1 MSVRRRLMTRFIGL
15 LAGTVILILVI
26 GGSIAYWVIQ
36 QLNEASLVEDFA
48 TVGLDQLIST
58 AEILP
63 DGSVKY
69 DPGLLKRIEENKGW
83 LQILDEQG
91 RVLDA
96 FHTPPDVPNH
106 YKPGELISYWQGQKP
121 FPYQLYLL
129 IRERKGIN
137 FTLLYGESNQAVS
150 MLEQTY
156 NGGRYANNKLEL
168 APMQQDIIRTADA
181 YLQILDEQGRVI
193 TSFNKPATGIPDS
206 YSIQDLIL
214 RTRYPARYGVTTVT
228 SYDEQNHSTWMLS
241 VPLGSNPAGSN
252 ENPFGFIL
260 GPALIALL
268 VSIISLLILLA
279 VWYANLFGYPM
290 LHMLQWL
297 QRLERGQYEEPAGPR
312 GRPLSQKKNGK
323 WRRNY
328 RVYTEVLHSI
338 QTLSNTLRQDKE
350 LRRQTDSLREEW
362 IAGITHDLKTPLSS
376 IQGYAHMLEA
386 EKYQW
391 TSEEVREFA
400 GIMLDKSMYMDRLV
414 NDLAMTYRL
423 RSGGYQPP
431 IELTDINTL
440 LQDLVHRAERNPAYG
455 EGRITFQPAQIE
467 VQGHVHIPS
476 FERIV
481 DNLTANALLHNPPDT
496 KLIVSVQSGEEAGD
510 FIVQFTDNGRGMDQE
525 TVWKLFERY
534 YRGTDTGAPDVGSG
548 LGMAVTKGL
557 IEAMQGRIEVCSNPK
572 EGTQIRLIWDVHSRT
587 GTK

>member
-15 LAGTVILILVI
+15 LAGTVVLILVI
-26 GGSIAYWVIQ
+26 AGSIAYWVIQ
-36 QLNEASLVEDFA
+36 QLNEANLVEDFA

-58 AEILP
+58 ADILP

-69 DPGLLKRIEENKGW
+69 DPDLLKRIEENNGW

-91 RVLDA
+91 RVLDV
-96 FHTPPDVPNH
+96 FHTPPDVPDH
-106 YKPGELISYWQGQKP
+106 YKPGELISYWQGKKP
-121 FPYQLYLL
+121 FPYELYLL
-129 IRERKGIN
+129 IRERQGIN
-137 FTLLYGESNQAVS
+137 FTLLYGENNQAVT
-150 MLEQTY
+150 MLDQAY

-168 APMQQDIIRTADA
+168 ASGQQDIIRAADA
-181 YLQILDEQGRVI
+181 YLQILDEQGQEMA
-193 TSFNKPATGIPDS
+193 SFNKPAAGIPDS

-214 RTRYPARYGVTTVT
+214 LTRYPSRYGMTTVT

-241 VPLGSNPAGSN
+241 VPLAGNPAGSN
-252 ENPFGFIL
+252 VNPFGFIF

-338 QTLSNTLRQDKE
+338 QTLSDTLKQDKE
-350 LRRQTDSLREEW
+350 LRKQTDSLREEW

-376 IQGYAHMLEA
+376 LQGYAHMLEA
-386 EKYQW
+386 EKYEW
-391 TSEEVREFA
+391 ASNEVREFA

-414 NDLAMTYRL
+414 SDLAMTYRL

-431 IELTDINTL
+431 VELTDINAL
-440 LQDLVHRAERNPAYG
+440 LEDLVQRAERNPAYG
-455 EGRITFQPAQIE
+455 EGRITFQPAPAE
-467 VQGHVHIPS
+467 VLGHVHIPS

-481 DNLTANALLHNPPDT
+481 DNLTANALLHNPPEA
-496 KLIVSVQSGEEAGD
+496 KLIVSVQPGNEAGD
-510 FIVQFTDNGRGMDQE
+510 FIVQFADNGRGMDQE

-534 YRGTDTGAPDVGSG
+534 YRGTDTAAPDVGSG

-557 IEAMQGRIEVCSNPK
+557 IEAMQGRIEVRSSPE
-572 EGTQIRLIWDVHSRT
+572 EGTEIRLIWDARSRVV
-587 GTK
+587 

>member
-48 TVGLDQLIST
+48 SVGLDQLIST
-58 AEILP
+58 ADILP

-69 DPGLLKRIEENKGW
+69 DPGLLKRIEENNGW

-106 YKPGELISYWQGQKP
+106 YKPGELLSYWQGTKP

-137 FTLLYGESNQAVS
+137 FTLLYGENNPAVS
-150 MLEQTY
+150 MLEQAY
-156 NGGRYANNKLEL
+156 NGGRFANNKLEL
-168 APMQQDIIRTADA
+168 APGQMDIIRTADA

-193 TSFNKPATGIPDS
+193 TSFNKPATDIPDS

-241 VPLGSNPAGSN
+241 VPLASNPAGSN
-252 ENPFGFIL
+252 ENPFGFIF

-297 QRLERGQYEEPAGPR
+297 QRLERGQYEEPAGSR
-312 GRPLSQKKNGK
+312 GRPRSQKKNGK
-323 WRRNY
+323 WRRKY
-328 RVYTEVLHSI
+328 RVYTEVLGSI
-338 QTLSNTLRQDKE
+338 QTLSDTLRQDQE

-431 IELTDINTL
+431 IEQTDINAL

-455 EGRITFQPAQIE
+455 EGRITFQPAPVE

-481 DNLTANALLHNPPDT
+481 DNLTANALLHNPPDA
-496 KLIVSVQSGEEAGD
+496 KLIVSVQSGKEAGD
-510 FIVQFTDNGRGMDQE
+510 FIVQFTDNGRGMDQKM
-525 TVWKLFERY
+525 VWKLFERY
-534 YRGTDTGAPDVGSG
+534 YRGTDTAAPDVGSG

-557 IEAMQGRIEVCSNPK
+557 IEAMQGRIEVRSNP
-572 EGTQIRLIWDVHSRT
+572 EAGTEIRLIWDAYSRA

>member
-15 LAGTVILILVI
+15 LAGTVVLILII

-36 QLNEASLVEDFA
+36 QLHEASLVEDFA

-69 DPGLLKRIEENKGW
+69 DPDLLKRIEENNGW

-106 YKPGELISYWQGQKP
+106 YKPGELISYWQGQKL
-121 FPYQLYLL
+121 FPYRLYLL
-129 IRERKGIN
+129 IREREGIN
-137 FTLLYGESNQAVS
+137 FTLLYGENNQSVT
-150 MLEQTY
+150 MLEQAY

-168 APMQQDIIRTADA
+168 ASGQQDIIRSADA
-181 YLQILDEQGRVI
+181 YLQILDEQGQEMA
-193 TSFNKPATGIPDS
+193 SFNKPAAGIPDS

-214 RTRYPARYGVTTVT
+214 RTRYPIRYGMTTVT

-241 VPLGSNPAGSN
+241 VPLAGNPAGSN
-252 ENPFGFIL
+252 VNPFGFIF

-268 VSIISLLILLA
+268 VSIIGLLILLA

-312 GRPLSQKKNGK
+312 GRPLSQKKNGR

-338 QTLSNTLRQDKE
+338 QTLSATLKQDKE
-350 LRRQTDSLREEW
+350 LRKQTDSLREEW

-376 IQGYAHMLEA
+376 LQGYAHMLEA

-391 TSEEVREFA
+391 TTEEVREFA
-400 GIMLDKSMYMDRLV
+400 GIMVDKSMYMDRLV
-414 NDLAMTYRL
+414 SDLAMTYRL

-431 IELTDINTL
+431 VELTDINAL
-440 LQDLVHRAERNPAYG
+440 LQDLVQRAERNPAFG
-455 EGRITFQPAQIE
+455 VGRITFQPAPVG
-467 VQGHVHIPS
+467 VQGYVHVPS

-481 DNLTANALLHNPPDT
+481 DNLTANALLHNPPEA
-496 KLIVSVQSGEEAGD
+496 KLIVSVQPGIQAGD
-510 FIVQFTDNGRGMDQE
+510 FIVQFADNGRGMDQE

-548 LGMAVTKGL
+548 LGMAVTRGL
-557 IEAMQGRIEVCSNPK
+557 IEAMQGRIEVRSNPE
-572 EGTQIRLIWDVHSRT
+572 EGTEIRLIWDARSRA
-587 GTK
+587 GRK

>member
-15 LAGTVILILVI
+15 LAGTVVLILVI
-26 GGSIAYWVIQ
+26 GGGIAYWVIQ
-36 QLNEASLVEDFA
+36 QLHEASLVEDFA

-58 AEILP
+58 ADILP

-69 DPGLLKRIEENKGW
+69 DPGLLKRIEENNGW

-96 FHTPPDVPNH
+96 FHTPSDVPDH

-121 FPYQLYLL
+121 FPYELYLL
-129 IRERKGIN
+129 IRERQGIN
-137 FTLLYGESNQAVS
+137 FTLLYGENNQAVT
-150 MLEQTY
+150 MLDQAY

-168 APMQQDIIRTADA
+168 ASRQQDIIRTADA
-181 YLQILDEQGRVI
+181 YLQILDEQGQEMA
-193 TSFNKPATGIPDS
+193 SFNKPAAGIPDS

-214 RTRYPARYGVTTVT
+214 RTRYPTRYGMTTVT
-228 SYDEQNHSTWMLS
+228 SYDEQNHSTWKLS
-241 VPLGSNPAGSN
+241 VPLAGNPAGSN
-252 ENPFGFIL
+252 VNPFGFIF

-268 VSIISLLILLA
+268 VSIIGLLILLA

-338 QTLSNTLRQDKE
+338 QTLSDTLKQDKE
-350 LRRQTDSLREEW
+350 LRKQTDSLREEW

-376 IQGYAHMLEA
+376 LQGYAHMLEA
-386 EKYQW
+386 EKYEW
-391 TSEEVREFA
+391 ASNEVREFA

-414 NDLAMTYRL
+414 SDLAMTYRL
-423 RSGGYQPP
+423 RSGGYQP
-431 IELTDINTL
+431 L
-440 LQDLVHRAERNPAYG
+440 LSKRISMLCFRSWCIVLNVTRLMERAALRSSLPRRRYLDKY
-455 EGRITFQPAQIE
+455 TF
-467 VQGHVHIPS
+467 
-476 FERIV
+476 
-481 DNLTANALLHNPPDT
+481 PPL
-496 KLIVSVQSGEEAGD
+496 KESLI
-510 FIVQFTDNGRGMDQE
+510 I
-525 TVWKLFERY
+525 
-534 YRGTDTGAPDVGSG
+534 
-548 LGMAVTKGL
+548 
-557 IEAMQGRIEVCSNPK
+557 
-572 EGTQIRLIWDVHSRT
+572 
-587 GTK
+587 

>member
-15 LAGTVILILVI
+15 LAGTVVLILVI
-26 GGSIAYWVIQ
+26 GGGIAYWVIQ
-36 QLNEASLVEDFA
+36 QLHEASLVEDFA

-58 AEILP
+58 ADILP

-69 DPGLLKRIEENKGW
+69 DPGLLKRIEENNGW

-96 FHTPPDVPNH
+96 FHTPSDVPDH

-121 FPYQLYLL
+121 FPYELYLL
-129 IRERKGIN
+129 IRERQGIN
-137 FTLLYGESNQAVS
+137 FTLLYGENNQAVT
-150 MLEQTY
+150 MLDQAY

-168 APMQQDIIRTADA
+168 ASRQQDIIRTADA
-181 YLQILDEQGRVI
+181 YLQILDEQGQEMA
-193 TSFNKPATGIPDS
+193 SFNKPAAGIPDS

-214 RTRYPARYGVTTVT
+214 RTRYPTRYGMTTVT
-228 SYDEQNHSTWMLS
+228 SYDEQNHSTWKLS
-241 VPLGSNPAGSN
+241 VPLAGNPAGSN
-252 ENPFGFIL
+252 VNPFGFIF

-268 VSIISLLILLA
+268 VSIIGLLILLA

-338 QTLSNTLRQDKE
+338 QTLSDTLKQDKE
-350 LRRQTDSLREEW
+350 LRKQTDSLREEW

-376 IQGYAHMLEA
+376 LQGYAHMLEA
-386 EKYQW
+386 EKYEW
-391 TSEEVREFA
+391 ASNEVREFA

-414 NDLAMTYRL
+414 SDLAMTYRL

-431 IELTDINTL
+431 VEQTDINAL
-440 LQDLVHRAERNPAYG
+440 LQELVHRAERNPAYG
-455 EGRITFQPAQIE
+455 EGRITFQPAPAE
-467 VQGHVHIPS
+467 VLGQVHIPS

-481 DNLTANALLHNPPDT
+481 DNLTANALLHNPPDAQ
-496 KLIVSVQSGEEAGD
+496 LIVSVQPGKEAGD
-510 FIVQFTDNGRGMDQE
+510 FIVQFSDNGRGMDQE
-525 TVWKLFERY
+525 TEWKLFERY

-557 IEAMQGRIEVCSNPK
+557 IEAMQGRIEVRSSPE
-572 EGTQIRLIWDVHSRT
+572 EGTEIRLIWDARSRLL
-587 GTK
+587 

>member
-15 LAGTVILILVI
+15 LAGTVVLILVI

-58 AEILP
+58 ADILP

-69 DPGLLKRIEENKGW
+69 DPDLLKRIEENNGW

-96 FHTPPDVPNH
+96 FHTPPDVPDH
-106 YKPGELISYWQGQKP
+106 YKPGELISYWQGKKP
-121 FPYQLYLL
+121 FPYELYLL
-129 IRERKGIN
+129 IRERQGIN
-137 FTLLYGESNQAVS
+137 FTLLYGENNQAVT
-150 MLEQTY
+150 MLDQAY

-168 APMQQDIIRTADA
+168 ASRQQDIIRAADA
-181 YLQILDEQGRVI
+181 YLQILDEQGQEMA
-193 TSFNKPATGIPDS
+193 SFNKPASGIPDS

-214 RTRYPARYGVTTVT
+214 RTHYPSRYGMTTVT

-241 VPLGSNPAGSN
+241 VPLAGNPAGSN
-252 ENPFGFIL
+252 VNPFGFIF

-268 VSIISLLILLA
+268 VSIIGLLILLA

-312 GRPLSQKKNGK
+312 GRPLSRKKNGK

-338 QTLSNTLRQDKE
+338 QTLSDTLKQDKE
-350 LRRQTDSLREEW
+350 LRKQTDSLREEW

-376 IQGYAHMLEA
+376 LQGYAHMLEA
-386 EKYQW
+386 EKYEW
-391 TSEEVREFA
+391 ASNEVREFA

-414 NDLAMTYRL
+414 SDLAMTYRL

-431 IELTDINTL
+431 IELTDINAL
-440 LQDLVHRAERNPAYG
+440 LQDLVQRAERNPAYG
-455 EGRITFQPAQIE
+455 EGRITFQPAPAQ
-467 VQGHVHIPS
+467 VQGYVHIPS

-496 KLIVSVQSGEEAGD
+496 QLIVSVQPGKEAGD
-510 FIVQFTDNGRGMDQE
+510 FIVQFADNGRGMDQE

-557 IEAMQGRIEVCSNPK
+557 IEAMQGRIEVRSSPE
-572 EGTQIRLIWDVHSRT
+572 EGTEIRLIWDVRART
-587 GTK
+587 GTE

>member
-1 MSVRRRLMTRFIGL
+1 MTRFIGL
-15 LAGTVILILVI
+15 LAGTVVLILVI

-58 AEILP
+58 ADILP

-69 DPGLLKRIEENKGW
+69 DPDLLKRIEENNGW

-96 FHTPPDVPNH
+96 FHTPPDVPDY
-106 YKPGELISYWQGQKP
+106 YKPGELLSYWQGKKP
-121 FPYQLYLL
+121 FPYELYLL
-129 IRERKGIN
+129 IRERQGIN
-137 FTLLYGESNQAVS
+137 FTLLYGENNQAVT
-150 MLEQTY
+150 MLDQAY

-168 APMQQDIIRTADA
+168 ASGQQDIIRAADA
-181 YLQILDEQGRVI
+181 YLQILDEQGQEMA
-193 TSFNKPATGIPDS
+193 SFNKPASGIPDS

-214 RTRYPARYGVTTVT
+214 RTRYPSRYGMTTVT

-241 VPLGSNPAGSN
+241 VPLAGNPAGSN
-252 ENPFGFIL
+252 VNPFGFIF
-260 GPALIALL
+260 GPALIALM
-268 VSIISLLILLA
+268 VSIIGLLILLA
-279 VWYANLFGYPM
+279 VWYANLFGYPI

-312 GRPLSQKKNGK
+312 GRPLSRKKNGK

-338 QTLSNTLRQDKE
+338 QTLSDTLKQDKE
-350 LRRQTDSLREEW
+350 LRKQTDSLREEW

-376 IQGYAHMLEA
+376 LQGYAHMLEA
-386 EKYQW
+386 EKYEW
-391 TSEEVREFA
+391 ASNEVREFA

-414 NDLAMTYRL
+414 SDLAMTYRL

-431 IELTDINTL
+431 IELTDINAL
-440 LQDLVHRAERNPAYG
+440 LQDLVQRAERNPAYG
-455 EGRITFQPAQIE
+455 EGRITFQPAPAE
-467 VQGHVHIPS
+467 VLGHVHIPS

-481 DNLTANALLHNPPDT
+481 DNLTANALLHNPPDAQ
-496 KLIVSVQSGEEAGD
+496 LIVSVQPGKVAGD
-510 FIVQFTDNGRGMDQE
+510 FIVQFADNGRGMDQE

-557 IEAMQGRIEVCSNPK
+557 IEAMQGRIEVRSSPE
-572 EGTQIRLIWDVHSRT
+572 EGTEIRLIWDVRSRLL
-587 GTK
+587 

>member
-1 MSVRRRLMTRFIGL
+1 M
-15 LAGTVILILVI
+15 LAGTVVLILVI

-36 QLNEASLVEDFA
+36 QLNEANLVEDFA

-58 AEILP
+58 ADILP

-69 DPGLLKRIEENKGW
+69 DPELLKRIEENNGW

-96 FHTPPDVPNH
+96 FHTPPDVPDH
-106 YKPGELISYWQGQKP
+106 YKSGELISYWQGKKP
-121 FPYQLYLL
+121 FPYELYLL
-129 IRERKGIN
+129 IRERQGIN
-137 FTLLYGESNQAVS
+137 FTLLYGENNQAVT
-150 MLEQTY
+150 MLDQAY

-168 APMQQDIIRTADA
+168 ASGQQDIIRAADA
-181 YLQILDEQGRVI
+181 YLQILDEQGQEMA
-193 TSFNKPATGIPDS
+193 SFNKPASGIPDS

-214 RTRYPARYGVTTVT
+214 RTRYPSRYGMTTVT

-241 VPLGSNPAGSN
+241 VPLAGNPAGSN
-252 ENPFGFIL
+252 VNPFGFIF
-260 GPALIALL
+260 GPAMIALL
-268 VSIISLLILLA
+268 VSIIGLLILLA

-312 GRPLSQKKNGK
+312 GRPLSRKKNGK

-338 QTLSNTLRQDKE
+338 QTLSDTLKQDKE
-350 LRRQTDSLREEW
+350 LRKQTDSLREEW

-376 IQGYAHMLEA
+376 LQGYAHMLEA
-386 EKYQW
+386 EKYEW
-391 TSEEVREFA
+391 ASNEVREFA

-414 NDLAMTYRL
+414 SDLAMTYRL

-431 IELTDINTL
+431 IELTDINAL
-440 LQDLVHRAERNPAYG
+440 LQDLVQRAERNPAYG
-455 EGRITFQPAQIE
+455 EGRITFQPAPAE
-467 VQGHVHIPS
+467 VLGHVHIPS

-481 DNLTANALLHNPPDT
+481 DNLTANALLHNPPDAQ
-496 KLIVSVQSGEEAGD
+496 LIVSVQVGTGAGE
-510 FIVQFTDNGRGMDQE
+510 FIVKFADNGRGMDQE

-534 YRGTDTGAPDVGSG
+534 YRGTDTAAPDVGSG

-557 IEAMQGRIEVCSNPK
+557 IEAMQGRIEVRSSPE
-572 EGTQIRLIWDVHSRT
+572 EGTEIRLIWDARSRVI
-587 GTK
+587 

>member
-1 MSVRRRLMTRFIGL
+1 MNVRRRLMTRFIGL
-15 LAGTVILILVI
+15 LAGTVVLILVI

-36 QLNEASLVEDFA
+36 QVNEASLVEDFA

-58 AEILP
+58 ADISP
-63 DGSVKY
+63 DGSVRY
-69 DPGLLKRIEENKGW
+69 DPGLLKRIEENNGW

-96 FHTPPDVPNH
+96 FHTPPDVPDH

-121 FPYQLYLL
+121 FPYELYLL
-129 IRERKGIN
+129 IRERQGIN
-137 FTLLYGESNQAVS
+137 FTLLYGENNQTVT
-150 MLEQTY
+150 MLEQAY
-156 NGGRYANNKLEL
+156 NGGRYANHKLEL
-168 APMQQDIIRTADA
+168 ASGQQDIIRAADA
-181 YLQILDEQGRVI
+181 YLQILDEEGQELA
-193 TSFNKPATGIPDS
+193 SFNKPAAGIPDS

-214 RTRYPARYGVTTVT
+214 RTRYPSRYGMTAVT

-241 VPLGSNPAGSN
+241 VPLAGHPAGSHV
-252 ENPFGFIL
+252 NPFRFIFA
-260 GPALIALL
+260 PALVALL
-268 VSIISLLILLA
+268 ISIIGLLILLA

-312 GRPLSQKKNGK
+312 GRPLSRKRNGK

-338 QTLSNTLRQDKE
+338 QTLSDTLKKDKE
-350 LRRQTDSLREEW
+350 LRKQNDSLREEW

-386 EKYQW
+386 EKYEW
-391 TSEEVREFA
+391 APNEVREFA

-414 NDLAMTYRL
+414 SDLAMTYRL

-431 IELTDINTL
+431 VELTDINAL
-440 LQDLVHRAERNPAYG
+440 LQDLVQRAERNPAFG
-455 EGRITFQPAQIE
+455 EGRITFQSSTVK
-467 VQGHVHIPS
+467 VQGYVHIPS

-481 DNLTANALLHNPPDT
+481 DNLTANALLHNPPEA
-496 KLIVSVQSGEEAGD
+496 KLIVSVLPGKQVGD
-510 FIVQFTDNGRGMDQE
+510 FTVQFVDDGRGMDQE

-557 IEAMQGRIEVCSNPK
+557 IEAMQGRIEVRSSPE
-572 EGTQIRLIWDVHSRT
+572 EGTEIRLIWDAHSRA
-587 GTK
+587 GAE

>member
-15 LAGTVILILVI
+15 LAGTVVLILVI

-36 QLNEASLVEDFA
+36 QLNEANLVEDFA

-58 AEILP
+58 ADILP

-69 DPGLLKRIEENKGW
+69 DPELLKRIEENNGW

-96 FHTPPDVPNH
+96 FHTPPDVPDH
-106 YKPGELISYWQGQKP
+106 YKSGELISYWQGKKP
-121 FPYQLYLL
+121 FPYELYLL
-129 IRERKGIN
+129 IRERQGIN
-137 FTLLYGESNQAVS
+137 FTLLYGENNQAVT
-150 MLEQTY
+150 MLDQAY

-168 APMQQDIIRTADA
+168 ASGQQDIIRAADA
-181 YLQILDEQGRVI
+181 YLQILDEQGQEMA
-193 TSFNKPATGIPDS
+193 SFNKPASGIPDS

-214 RTRYPARYGVTTVT
+214 RTRYPSRYGMTTVT

-241 VPLGSNPAGSN
+241 VPLAGNPAGSN
-252 ENPFGFIL
+252 VNPFGFIF
-260 GPALIALL
+260 GPAMIALL
-268 VSIISLLILLA
+268 VSIIGLLILLA

-312 GRPLSQKKNGK
+312 GRPLSRKKNGK

-338 QTLSNTLRQDKE
+338 QTLSDTLKQDKE
-350 LRRQTDSLREEW
+350 LRKQTDSLREEW

-376 IQGYAHMLEA
+376 LQGYAHMLEA
-386 EKYQW
+386 EKYEW
-391 TSEEVREFA
+391 ASNEVREFA

-414 NDLAMTYRL
+414 SDLAMTYRL

-431 IELTDINTL
+431 IELTDINAL
-440 LQDLVHRAERNPAYG
+440 LQDLVQRAERNPAYG
-455 EGRITFQPAQIE
+455 EGRITFQPAPAE
-467 VQGHVHIPS
+467 VLGHVHIPS

-481 DNLTANALLHNPPDT
+481 DNLTANALLHNPPDAQ
-496 KLIVSVQSGEEAGD
+496 LIVSVQVGTGAGE
-510 FIVQFTDNGRGMDQE
+510 FIVKFADNGRGMDQE

-534 YRGTDTGAPDVGSG
+534 YRGTDTAAPDVGSG

-557 IEAMQGRIEVCSNPK
+557 IEAMQGRIEVRSSPE
-572 EGTQIRLIWDVHSRT
+572 EGTEIRLIWDARSRVI
-587 GTK
+587 

>member
-15 LAGTVILILVI
+15 LAGTVVLILLI
-26 GGSIAYWVIQ
+26 AGSIAYWVIQ
-36 QLNEASLVEDFA
+36 QLNEASLVEDFS

-58 AEILP
+58 ADILP
-63 DGSVKY
+63 DGRVKY
-69 DPGLLKRIEENKGW
+69 DPDLLKRIEENNGW

-96 FHTPPDVPNH
+96 FHTPPDVPDH
-106 YKPGELISYWQGQKP
+106 YKPGELISYWQGKKP
-121 FPYQLYLL
+121 FPYELYLL
-129 IRERKGIN
+129 IREREGIN
-137 FTLLYGESNQAVS
+137 FTLLYGENNQAGT
-150 MLEQTY
+150 MLDQAY

-168 APMQQDIIRTADA
+168 ASGQQKIIRAAEA
-181 YLQILDEQGRVI
+181 YLQILDEQGQEMA
-193 TSFNKPATGIPDS
+193 SFNKPASGIPDS
-206 YSIQDLIL
+206 YSLQDLIL
-214 RTRYPARYGVTTVT
+214 RTRYPSRYGMTTVT

-241 VPLGSNPAGSN
+241 VPLAGNPAGSN
-252 ENPFGFIL
+252 VNPFGFII

-268 VSIISLLILLA
+268 VSIIGLLILLA

-328 RVYTEVLHSI
+328 RVYTEVLRSI
-338 QTLSNTLRQDKE
+338 QTLSDTLKTDKE
-350 LRRQTDSLREEW
+350 LRKQTDSLREEW

-386 EKYQW
+386 EKYEW
-391 TSEEVREFA
+391 TSKEVREFA

-414 NDLAMTYRL
+414 SDLAMTYRL

-431 IELTDINTL
+431 VELTDINAL
-440 LQDLVHRAERNPAYG
+440 LQDLVQRAERNPAYG
-455 EGRITFQPAQIE
+455 EGRITFQPAPAQ
-467 VQGHVHIPS
+467 VQGCVHIPS

-481 DNLTANALLHNPPDT
+481 DNLTANALLHNPPEA
-496 KLIVSVQSGEEAGD
+496 KLTVSVQPGTEAGD
-510 FIVQFTDNGRGMDQE
+510 FIVQFADNGRGMDQE

-557 IEAMQGRIEVCSNPK
+557 IEAMKGRIEVRSNPK
-572 EGTQIRLIWDVHSRT
+572 EGTEIRLIWDVRSRVV
-587 GTK
+587 

>member
-15 LAGTVILILVI
+15 LAGTVVLILLI
-26 GGSIAYWVIQ
+26 AGSIAYWVIQ

-58 AEILP
+58 ADILP

-69 DPGLLKRIEENKGW
+69 DPKLLKRIEENNGW
-83 LQILDEQG
+83 LQILDDQG

-96 FHTPPDVPNH
+96 FHTPPDVPDH
-106 YKPGELISYWQGQKP
+106 YKPGELISYWQGKKP
-121 FPYQLYLL
+121 FPYELYLL

-137 FTLLYGESNQAVS
+137 FTLLYGENNQAGT
-150 MLEQTY
+150 MLEQVY
-156 NGGRYANNKLEL
+156 NEGRYANNKLQL
-168 APMQQDIIRTADA
+168 ASGQQDIIRTADA
-181 YLQILDEQGRVI
+181 YLQILDEQGREV
-193 TSFNKPATGIPDS
+193 TSFNKPASGIPDS
-206 YSIQDLIL
+206 YSLQDLIL
-214 RTRYPARYGVTTVT
+214 RTRYPARYGMTTVT

-241 VPLGSNPAGSN
+241 VPLAGNPAGTN
-252 ENPFGFIL
+252 VNPFGFII

-268 VSIISLLILLA
+268 VAIIGLLILLA

-297 QRLERGQYEEPAGPR
+297 QRLERGQYEEPDGPH

-323 WRRNY
+323 WRRKY
-328 RVYTEVLHSI
+328 RVYTEVLRSI
-338 QTLSNTLRQDKE
+338 QTLSDTLKQDKE
-350 LRRQTDSLREEW
+350 LRKQTDSLREEW

-376 IQGYAHMLEA
+376 LQGYAHMLEA
-386 EKYQW
+386 ERYEW
-391 TSEEVREFA
+391 TSNEVREFA

-414 NDLAMTYRL
+414 SDLAMTYRL

-431 IELTDINTL
+431 VELTDINAL
-440 LQDLVHRAERNPAYG
+440 LRDLVQRAERNPAFG
-455 EGRITFQPAQIE
+455 EGRITFQPAPAQ

-481 DNLTANALLHNPPDT
+481 DNLTANALLHNPPEA
-496 KLIVSVQSGEEAGD
+496 KLTVSVQPGKGAGD
-510 FIVQFTDNGRGMDQE
+510 FIVQFADNGRGMDQE

-534 YRGTDTGAPDVGSG
+534 YRGTDTAAPDVGSG

-557 IEAMQGRIEVCSNPK
+557 IEAMQGRIEVRSNPE
-572 EGTQIRLIWDVHSRT
+572 EGTEIRLIWDAYSRA
-587 GTK
+587 GPK

>member
-15 LAGTVILILVI
+15 LAGTVVLILVI
-26 GGSIAYWVIQ
+26 GGGIAYWVIQ
-36 QLNEASLVEDFA
+36 QLHEASLVEDFA

-58 AEILP
+58 ADILP

-69 DPGLLKRIEENKGW
+69 DPGLLKRIEENNGW

-96 FHTPPDVPNH
+96 FHTPSDVPDH

-121 FPYQLYLL
+121 FPYELYLL
-129 IRERKGIN
+129 IRERQGIN
-137 FTLLYGESNQAVS
+137 FTLLYGENNQAVT
-150 MLEQTY
+150 MLDQAY

-168 APMQQDIIRTADA
+168 ASRQQDIIRTADA
-181 YLQILDEQGRVI
+181 YLQILDEQGQEMA
-193 TSFNKPATGIPDS
+193 SFNKPAAGIPDS

-214 RTRYPARYGVTTVT
+214 RTRYPTRYGMTTVT
-228 SYDEQNHSTWMLS
+228 SYDEQNHSTWKLS
-241 VPLGSNPAGSN
+241 VPLAGNPAGSN
-252 ENPFGFIL
+252 VNPFGFIF

-268 VSIISLLILLA
+268 VSIIGLLILLA

-338 QTLSNTLRQDKE
+338 QTLSDTLKQDKE
-350 LRRQTDSLREEW
+350 LRKQTDSLREEW

-376 IQGYAHMLEA
+376 LQGYAHMLEA
-386 EKYQW
+386 EKYEW
-391 TSEEVREFA
+391 ASNEVREFA

-414 NDLAMTYRL
+414 SDLAMTYRL

-431 IELTDINTL
+431 VEQTDINAL
-440 LQDLVHRAERNPAYG
+440 LQELVHRAERNPAYG
-455 EGRITFQPAQIE
+455 EGRITFQPASAE
-467 VQGHVHIPS
+467 VLGQVHIPS

-481 DNLTANALLHNPPDT
+481 DNLTANALLHNPPDAQ
-496 KLIVSVQSGEEAGD
+496 LIVSVQPGKEAGD
-510 FIVQFTDNGRGMDQE
+510 FIVQFADNGRGMDQE
-525 TVWKLFERY
+525 TEWKLFERY

-557 IEAMQGRIEVCSNPK
+557 IEAMQGRIEVRSSPE
-572 EGTQIRLIWDVHSRT
+572 EGTEIRLIWDARSRLL
-587 GTK
+587 

>member
-15 LAGTVILILVI
+15 LAGTVVLILVI
-26 GGSIAYWVIQ
+26 GGGIAYWVIQ
-36 QLNEASLVEDFA
+36 QLHEASLVEDFA

-58 AEILP
+58 ADILP

-69 DPGLLKRIEENKGW
+69 DPGLLKRIEENNGW

-96 FHTPPDVPNH
+96 FHTPSDVPDH

-121 FPYQLYLL
+121 FPYELYLL
-129 IRERKGIN
+129 IRERQGIN
-137 FTLLYGESNQAVS
+137 FTLLYGENNQAVT
-150 MLEQTY
+150 MLDQAY
-156 NGGRYANNKLEL
+156 SGGRYANNKLEL
-168 APMQQDIIRTADA
+168 ASRQQDIIRTADA
-181 YLQILDEQGRVI
+181 YLQILDEQGQEMA
-193 TSFNKPATGIPDS
+193 SFNKPAAGIPDS

-214 RTRYPARYGVTTVT
+214 RTRYPTRYGMTTVT

-241 VPLGSNPAGSN
+241 VPLAGNPAGSN
-252 ENPFGFIL
+252 VNPFGFIF

-268 VSIISLLILLA
+268 VSIIGLLILLA

-338 QTLSNTLRQDKE
+338 QTLSDTLKQDKE
-350 LRRQTDSLREEW
+350 LRKQTDSLREEW

-376 IQGYAHMLEA
+376 LQGYAHMLEA
-386 EKYQW
+386 EKYEW
-391 TSEEVREFA
+391 ASNEVREFA

-414 NDLAMTYRL
+414 SDLAMTYRL

-431 IELTDINTL
+431 VEQTDINAL
-440 LQDLVHRAERNPAYG
+440 LQELVHRAERNPAYG
-455 EGRITFQPAQIE
+455 EGRITFQPAPAE
-467 VQGHVHIPS
+467 VLGQVHIPS

-481 DNLTANALLHNPPDT
+481 DNLTANALLHNPPDAQ
-496 KLIVSVQSGEEAGD
+496 LIVSVQPGKEAGD
-510 FIVQFTDNGRGMDQE
+510 FIVQFADNGRGMDQE

-557 IEAMQGRIEVCSNPK
+557 IEAMQGRIEVRSSPE
-572 EGTQIRLIWDVHSRT
+572 EGTEIRLIWDDRSRLL
-587 GTK
+587 

>member
-1 MSVRRRLMTRFIGL
+1 MTRFIGL
-15 LAGTVILILVI
+15 LAGTVVLILVI

-36 QLNEASLVEDFA
+36 QLNEANLVEDFA

-58 AEILP
+58 ADILP

-69 DPGLLKRIEENKGW
+69 DPELLKRIEENNGW

-96 FHTPPDVPNH
+96 FHTPPDVPDH
-106 YKPGELISYWQGQKP
+106 YKSGELISYWQGKKP
-121 FPYQLYLL
+121 FPYELYLL
-129 IRERKGIN
+129 IRERQGIN
-137 FTLLYGESNQAVS
+137 FTLLYGENNQAVT
-150 MLEQTY
+150 MLDQAY

-168 APMQQDIIRTADA
+168 ASGQQDIIRAADA
-181 YLQILDEQGRVI
+181 YLQILDEQGQEMA
-193 TSFNKPATGIPDS
+193 SFNKPASGIPDS

-214 RTRYPARYGVTTVT
+214 RTRYPSRYGMTTVT

-241 VPLGSNPAGSN
+241 VPLAGNPAGSN
-252 ENPFGFIL
+252 VNPFGFIF
-260 GPALIALL
+260 GPAMIALL
-268 VSIISLLILLA
+268 VSIIGLLILLA

-312 GRPLSQKKNGK
+312 GRPLSRKKNGK

-338 QTLSNTLRQDKE
+338 QTLSDTLKQDKE
-350 LRRQTDSLREEW
+350 LRKQTDSLREEW

-376 IQGYAHMLEA
+376 LQGYAHMLEA
-386 EKYQW
+386 EKYEW
-391 TSEEVREFA
+391 ASNEVREFA

-414 NDLAMTYRL
+414 SDLAMTYRL

-431 IELTDINTL
+431 IELTDINAL
-440 LQDLVHRAERNPAYG
+440 LQDLVQRAERNPAYG
-455 EGRITFQPAQIE
+455 EGRITFQPAPAE
-467 VQGHVHIPS
+467 VLGHVHIPS

-481 DNLTANALLHNPPDT
+481 DNLTANALLHNPPDAQ
-496 KLIVSVQSGEEAGD
+496 LIVSVQVGTGAGE
-510 FIVQFTDNGRGMDQE
+510 FIVKFADNGRGMDQE

-534 YRGTDTGAPDVGSG
+534 YRGTDTAAPDVGSG

-557 IEAMQGRIEVCSNPK
+557 IEAMQGRIEVRSSPE
-572 EGTQIRLIWDVHSRT
+572 EGTEIRLIWDARSRVI
-587 GTK
+587 